1 VDGIEEWSKAQQ
13 RVIGLVGDL
22 TPEQAQVMVPAC
34 PAWTVRDLL
43 SHMVGLGADV
53 VAGDEPDDHNAEWT
67 ARQVARRRDRD
78 VGALV
83 AEWRSVAG
91 PLRDWMAAHGTRP
104 LFDVTIHEQDLRGAL
119 GEPGAQDTPAM
130 AAVRDRYVARLA
142 DRLRGRP
149 PLSLVGERW
158 RWDSEPGAEPA
169 VVIQAPEFELTRAL
183 LARRSAHQLRSW
195 TVRGDVSPYLDAFTS
210 LGPLPTADLSES
222 GRTADRQSEK

>member
-1 VDGIEEWSKAQQ
+1 
-13 RVIGLVGDL
+13 
-22 TPEQAQVMVPAC
+22 
-34 PAWTVRDLL
+34 
-43 SHMVGLGADV
+43 
-53 VAGDEPDDHNAEWT
+53 
-67 ARQVARRRDRD
+67 
-78 VGALV
+78 
-83 AEWRSVAG
+83 
-91 PLRDWMAAHGTRP
+91 
-104 LFDVTIHEQDLRGAL
+104 
-119 GEPGAQDTPAM
+119 M

-158 RWDSEPGAEPA
+158 RWDSEPGAEPP